1 MTHIMLDVNKKIVF
15 AIIATAANCAV
26 AMAQYS
32 VSGTVVD
39 TTGVGEPYATIRIY
53 TSTDTAKAVT
63 MGVTGEDGTFRQDLS
78 AAGSYRL
85 SIVSV
90 GKQEIR
96 RDFKVDRNNKNV
108 DLGTMAARVARNV
121 LGEVE
126 VVAQKPLVT
135 AKIDRLSYDVAS
147 DKDAKSNTILEMLKK
162 VPMVTVDGQD
172 NIKVNGSSDFKIYK
186 NGRPDNTLSGNPSQV
201 LKSIPANMV
210 EKIEVITEPGAK
222 YDAEGVNGILNIV
235 MKKDSRIDGVMGS
248 VYAQYNTLGQPGGN
262 IYLTTSLNDKLTASV
277 NYSYVNIGGNQKQY
291 NDHSYTYKES
301 GNNETGNIWM
311 KNKGQLHFASLDL
324 SYEID
329 TLNLVTASF
338 SGYAVGVDQH
348 GDNSTKMF
356 DDTGNL
362 LYSYVQTFDE
372 GQQYNYFNIS
382 GRLDY
387 QHLTQLKGE
396 ALNFSYLLSASGTG
410 NDYNSRYGEL
420 VNPPFDYTGYRFNS
434 DQKMWEHTFQ
444 LDYTRPFGDKHKLD
458 VGAKY
463 IFRRNH
469 SASDTRQDDD
479 APILLDF
486 MHRTHVGAI
495 YGEYSFSS
503 GPWMAR
509 AGLRYEFARMTADN
523 RQGNAPHIGKNL
535 NDLVPTLSLGYRVND
550 KNNLRLNFST
560 RINRPGISYLDPTVN
575 QSPTE
580 LKYGNPSLVSAR
592 NHSLQATYSFLHPK
606 LTLNA
611 SAGYSFSNDQ
621 ITQFI
626 YTDGDT
632 RHETYGNIGETRSA
646 WLNLY
651 AQWMPGKKTN
661 MSINAS
667 GYYNS
672 YGNNSLN
679 ITNSR
684 WAFYA
689 YARLSQELPWKL
701 RLSLSGG
708 RNDGGAWN
716 LYTYARHNYFYT
728 LGLQRSFLKDDR
740 LTVQVFAMN
749 PIGSKYQKW
758 EIITRYG
765 DYTGREISRYP
776 QRMFQVAVSFRFG
789 SLKASVKKTRTTITN
804 DDVVGGGSNRNAGAS
819 APGGN

>member
-1 MTHIMLDVNKKIVF
+1 MLDIKRF
-15 AIIATAANCAV
+15 ASTAAAAIAGTIIAL
-26 AMAQYS
+26 AQYS

-39 TTGVGEPYATIRIY
+39 STGTGEPYATIRIY
-53 TSTDTAKAVT
+53 AAADTTRTVT
-63 MGVTGEDGTFRQDLS
+63 MGVTSIDGTFSQGLTR
-78 AAGSYRL
+78 AGNYRL
-85 SIVSV
+85 SVASV
-90 GKQEIR
+90 GKKEIR
-96 RDFKVDRNNKNV
+96 RDFEVSNAAPHAE
-108 DLGTMAARVARNV
+108 LGQMVAIVADNV

-135 AKIDRLSYDVAS
+135 AEIDRLSYDVAS
-147 DKDAKSNTILEMLKK
+147 DEDAKANSILEMLKK

-235 MKKDSRIDGVMGS
+235 MKSDSRIDGIMGS
-248 VYAQYNTLGQPGGN
+248 LYAQYNTLGQPGGN
-262 IYLTTSLNDKLTASV
+262 LYLTTSLNDKLTASV
-277 NYSYVNIGGNQKQY
+277 NYSYVNIGSDIKQY
-291 NDHSYTYKES
+291 NDRSFTYR
-301 GNNETGNIWM
+301 ETGNHETGSIWM
-311 KNKGQLHFASLDL
+311 NNQGNLHFASLDL

-338 SGYAVGVDQH
+338 SGYALGIDQH
-348 GDNSTKMF
+348 GANSTQMF
-356 DDTGNL
+356 DQAGNS
-362 LYSYVQTFDE
+362 LYSYVQRFDD
-372 GQQYNYFNIS
+372 GQQYNYFNVS

-387 QHLTQLKGE
+387 QHLTHRKGE

-410 NDYNSRYGEL
+410 SVYDSRYEDL
-420 VNPPFDYTGYRFNS
+420 VNPQFDYTRYIYDS

-469 SASDTRQDDD
+469 SASSTRQDEQ
-479 APILLDF
+479 APVPLDF
-486 MHRTHVGAI
+486 MHRTHVGAA

-509 AGLRYEFARMTADN
+509 AGLRYEFARMTADY
-523 RQGNAPHIGKNL
+523 RTGNSPFMGKNL
-535 NDLVPTLSLGYRVND
+535 NDLVPTLSVGYRLDD

-575 QSPTE
+575 ESPTE
-580 LKYGNPSLVSAR
+580 VKQGNPSLVSAR
-592 NHSLQATYSFLHPK
+592 NHSLQATYTYIHPK

-611 SAGYSFSNDQ
+611 TLGGLLSNDQ
-621 ITQFI
+621 ITQLI

-632 RHETYGNIGETRSA
+632 RHETYGNIGRQRNG
-646 WLNLY
+646 WLNPY
-651 AQWMPGKKTN
+651 AQWMPTTKTN
-661 MSINAS
+661 VSVNAS
-667 GYYNS
+667 VTYNR
-672 YGNNSLN
+672 YQNYDLGLD
-679 ITNSR
+679 NSR
-684 WAFYA
+684 WGVSLF
-689 YARLSQELPWKL
+689 ARASQELPWKL

-708 RNDGGAWN
+708 RNGGGTWD
-716 LYTYARHNYFYT
+716 LYSYSRPSYFYM

-740 LTVQVFAMN
+740 LTVQLFAMN
-749 PIGSKYQKW
+749 PFSGKYQKY
-758 EIITRYG
+758 EAVTRYG
-765 DYTGREISRYP
+765 DYTGLEISRYP
-776 QRMFQVAVSFRFG
+776 QRMFQVAVSFTFG

-804 DDVVGGGSNRNAGAS
+804 DDVVGGGGNNAPATA
-819 APGGN
+819 APGN